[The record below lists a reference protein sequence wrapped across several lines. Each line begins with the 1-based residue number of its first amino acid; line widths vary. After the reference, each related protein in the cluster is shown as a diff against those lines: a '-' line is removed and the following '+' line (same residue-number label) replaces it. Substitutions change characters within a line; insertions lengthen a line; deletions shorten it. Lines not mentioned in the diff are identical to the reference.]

1 VTELALPD
9 WRRPALAGYAI
20 IAIAFGG
27 LGLWAATAQLA
38 SGIVAP
44 ATLGIESNRKTVQ
57 HLEGGII
64 REILVREGDAV
75 KKGQVLFRLDSV
87 PAGSNDQMLR
97 HELAAA
103 RALEARLLAER
114 DRRPAIAWPKDLLA
128 GRSDPVVAHAIDDQQ
143 SQFLNRRRA
152 LTAQS
157 EVLETKI
164 KEIRT
169 GIEGI
174 GIERQSTGSQ
184 LGYIKQELSAVAEL
198 REKNLVPLPRLLA
211 LQREKT
217 RLEGALGKLVSDQA
231 SSQDSIQ
238 ETELQIHQLHEKFAE
253 QVAGE
258 LLTVRQ
264 KIAELHQKLAVAADV
279 LQRVAIAAPVAGTVQ
294 NLQVFT
300 TGQVIQPGEKL
311 LDIVPARDALV
322 VEAHFAPAD
331 IDGVYQGQ
339 KAEIR
344 FPAFHDR
351 TIPVIEGVLQKLSRD
366 RLVDPATK
374 EPYFLGLVAVARTDI
389 PPQLAQRLR
398 AGMPAE
404 VIVSAGRRTLLDYL
418 VSPLAETLRKAFV
431 QR

>member
-1 VTELALPD
+1 M
-9 WRRPALAGYAI
+9 
-20 IAIAFGG
+20 
-27 LGLWAATAQLA
+27 AQLA

-44 ATLGIESNRKTVQ
+44 ATIGIESNRKTVQ

-64 REILVREGDAV
+64 REILVKEGGTV
-75 KKGQVLFRLDSV
+75 KKGQVLFRLDAV
-87 PAGSNDQMLR
+87 PAGSNDRMLR
-97 HELAAA
+97 DQLGEA

-114 DRRPAIAWPKDLLA
+114 DQKPDIAWPKDLLA
-128 GRSDPVVAHAIDDQQ
+128 RQDDPVIRHAIEDQL
-143 SQFLNRRRA
+143 SQFQSRRRSLA
-152 LTAQS
+152 AQS

-174 GIERQSTGSQ
+174 GIERQATETQ
-184 LGYIKQELSAVAEL
+184 LGYIKQELQAVAAL
-198 REKNLVPLPRLLA
+198 RAQNLVPLPRLLA

-217 RLEGALGKLVSDQA
+217 RLEGALGKLVSDAA
-231 SSQDSIQ
+231 SSQDSIE
-238 ETELQIHQLHEKFAE
+238 ETKLQIHQLREKFAE
-253 QVAGE
+253 EVAGK
-258 LLTVRQ
+258 LLSARQ
-264 KIAELHQKLAVAADV
+264 TIAELRQKLAVAADV
-279 LQRVAIAAPVAGTVQ
+279 LRRVAITAPVAGTVQ

-300 TGQVIQPGEKL
+300 IGQVIQPGEKL
-311 LDIVPARDALV
+311 LDVVPEHDPLI
-322 VEAHFAPAD
+322 VEAHFAAAD
-331 IDGVYQGQ
+331 VDGVYQSQ

-351 TIPVIEGVLQKLSRD
+351 TIPVIDGVLQSLSRD
-366 RLVDPATK
+366 RLIDPVTK
-374 EPYFLGLVAVARTDI
+374 QPYFLGLVSVARTDI
-389 PPQLAQRLR
+389 PPALERRLR